1 MRRRKPVTPISLPR
15 ALIAPAGIPLL
26 VHPEARPDRAKITA
40 IAASH
45 TLTRLSP
52 PGIVI
57 VDRHHMPEIVTCL
70 TKPCRSVLT
79 AHIQSP

>member
-26 VHPEARPDRAKITA
+26 VHPEARPGPAKITT

-45 TLTRLSP
+45 TLTRPASR
-52 PGIVI
+52 GVVI
-57 VDRHHMPEIVTCL
+57 ADRHHMPEILTCL
-70 TKPCRSVLT
+70 TKPCPSVLT
-79 AHIQSP
+79 AHTQSP